1 MDIQNYET
9 TFKCNSL
16 FYWPAILKIAS
27 LKTKGTAVASPTIT
41 LLWGA
46 TTGSSQRALLQK
58 RLFQSHSRTPSR
70 IKVTAVG
77 AASSPL
83 SHHYYNNYYQEIKVS
98 LEGHQANQS
107 VKIRDLSNKW
117 SKVYKK
123 ALLSHLYFQKLLCPF
138 FTKTFLIGFSRSC

>member
-1 MDIQNYET
+1 MQFSFLLAGNLKNCIFKNQRNCCCLSYDYDALGRNYWY
-9 TFKCNSL
+9 S
-16 FYWPAILKIAS
+16 
-27 LKTKGTAVASPTIT
+27 
-41 LLWGA
+41 
-46 TTGSSQRALLQK
+46 SSQRALLQK